1 MKILVDREDIVTVW
15 NMLYTGAG
23 NNIEPAQRI
32 LTRILKD
39 NPEPNLDER
48 FVPIEW
54 KPCRNETTLGEI
66 CFKTHHSAILEILD
80 IMMDSKCNRGW
91 NRSTVLETRL
101 KALKAKLVGEK

>member
-80 IMMDSKCNRGW
+80 MLYEVSQYTLPVNR
-91 NRSTVLETRL
+91 NVMNQAKT
-101 KALKAKLVGEK
+101 LKAKLVGEK